1 MAIAPE
7 DIEMIAHIDF
17 VCGNI
22 HDFGNQLYE
31 DLMDRDH
38 EEVKVKARELIEV
51 LDDLIQSLTEDI

>member
-17 VCGNI
+17 ICGNI
-22 HDFGNQLYE
+22 HDFGNELYE

-38 EEVKVKARELIEV
+38 EEVKVKARELIEI

>member
-31 DLMDRDH
+31 GLMDRDH
-38 EEVKVKARELIEV
+38 EEVKVKAKELIEV
-51 LDDLIQSLTEDI
+51 LDDLIQALTEDI

>member
-38 EEVKVKARELIEV
+38 EEVKVKAKELIEV